1 MPETMF
7 PVKLPVI
14 FPVTSPVRDPENPPK
29 DVTTPTKSASPDSDN
44 VREVPTMIRLFGP
57 SNVIDDVPMV
67 RMPVILASPLTI
79 RSVLPLP
86 IVTLL
91 IVAILKQS

>member
-1 MPETMF
+1 M
-7 PVKLPVI
+7 
-14 FPVTSPVRDPENPPK
+14 
-29 DVTTPTKSASPDSDN
+29 
-44 VREVPTMIRLFGP
+44 
-57 SNVIDDVPMV
+57 IDDVPMV

-91 IVAILKQS
+91 IVAIPEAELISETVILGLPRRPNEVVAKETELSPVRLLPSPKKE